1 MRRERRL
8 KKLLTSQE
16 TGSYDKHVAV
26 GRILTKIR
34 VLTYVPIC
42 RHIDNVR
49 AVYSR
54 GTVSLTAT

>member
-16 TGSYDKHVAV
+16 TGSYDEHVS
-26 GRILTKIR
+26 RILT
-34 VLTYVPIC
+34 THAHHMNPIC